1 MKKKLL
7 FFGYTLDVGGAEKV
21 MVDLVNVLKKDYDI
35 DIALLKA
42 QGDFLGAVPE
52 GVNIIELRKDVFSYT
67 LFRYV
72 PFFRKRKINKL
83 ANSKDYYAAIGFIEG
98 RSATWVADIKKNIR
112 KIAWIHTDVNLFDI
126 GISKEEAVDSYSKM
140 DKVVFV
146 AETSKD
152 NFIQKY
158 GVANDTA
165 EVLHNL
171 IDEERII
178 ELSKISVT
186 SNDKFTF
193 VNVGRMSPPKR
204 QDRLVKAA
212 KLLKDDGLNFKI
224 QIVGAGSE
232 ESAIKAMISEYG
244 VSDCVDLLGL
254 QTNPYPYVRQA
265 DCFVLSSDIEGYCV
279 AVKES
284 LLLGTPVIATN
295 VSGIKEELCDGKYGI
310 ICDVNTNSL
319 YKAMKSVLL
328 SDSILDNFRKDL
340 QNYDCANGVIL
351 EKLYAI
357 IERN

>member
-52 GVNIIELRKDVFSYT
+52 DINIIELRKNILSYS
-67 LFRYV
+67 LFRYI
-72 PFFRKRKINKL
+72 PFFRKQKINKL

-98 RSATWVADIKKNIR
+98 RSATWVADIKKKIR

-152 NFIQKY
+152 NFINKY
-158 GVANDTA
+158 NVAHDTA

-171 IDEERII
+171 IDEDRII
-178 ELSKISVT
+178 ERSKISVPT
-186 SNDKFTF
+186 NNKFTF

-204 QDRLVKAA
+204 QDRLVEVAR
-212 KLLKDDGLNFKI
+212 LLKDDGLDCKI
-224 QIVGAGSE
+224 QIIGAGSE
-232 ESAIKAMISEYG
+232 ESKIKSMIVEKD
-244 VSDCVDLLGL
+244 VSDYVELLGL
-254 QTNPYPYVRQA
+254 QTNPYPYVAQA

-310 ICDVNTNSL
+310 ICDVKTKSL
-319 YKAMKSVLL
+319 YTAMKSVLL
-328 SDSILDNFRKDL
+328 SSDVLDNFRDEL
-340 QNYDCANGVIL
+340 REYDCANNAIL

-357 IERN
+357 IERI